1 MNTCTF
7 VGRIPRDAELKDVGA
22 NKVSNFSI
30 GSDVGFGEKK
40 KTMWIECGMWGKRGE
55 ALNDSLKKGQQVILV
70 GELSTRE
77 YEKDGQTKTSL
88 SLNVQSL
95 AFGAAPKDSENQ
107 TMTNSTTITDN
118 DLDDEIPFQVTID
131 KENKVYV
138 IPVKNAIKVCIDK
151 TTYVIPMS
159 KNDLAYFGWE
169 IMKVW
174 RESDDKVRVEDFK
187 IYKELHKEE

>member
-7 VGRIPRDAELKDVGA
+7 VGRLPKNAELKDVGD

-30 GSDVGFGEKK
+30 ASDVGFGDRK

-95 AFGAAPKDSENQ
+95 AFGSAPKDAEGQ
-107 TMTNSTTITDN
+107 PATNSTTITDN
-118 DLDDEIPFQVTID
+118 DLDDEIPF
-131 KENKVYV
+131 
-138 IPVKNAIKVCIDK
+138 
-151 TTYVIPMS
+151 
-159 KNDLAYFGWE
+159 
-169 IMKVW
+169 
-174 RESDDKVRVEDFK
+174 
-187 IYKELHKEE
+187 

>member
-70 GELSTRE
+70 GELTTRE
-77 YEKDGQTKTSL
+77 YENNGQNKTSL

-95 AFGAAPKDSENQ
+95 AFGAAPKDAD
-107 TMTNSTTITDN
+107 TT
-118 DLDDEIPFQVTID
+118 LDDEIPF
-131 KENKVYV
+131 
-138 IPVKNAIKVCIDK
+138 
-151 TTYVIPMS
+151 
-159 KNDLAYFGWE
+159 
-169 IMKVW
+169 
-174 RESDDKVRVEDFK
+174 
-187 IYKELHKEE
+187 

>member
-7 VGRIPRDAELKDVGA
+7 VSRLPRDAELKDVGD

-30 GSDVGFGEKK
+30 ASDVGFGDRK

-95 AFGAAPKDSENQ
+95 AFGSAPKDAEGQ
-107 TMTNSTTITDN
+107 PATNSTTITDN
-118 DLDDEIPFQVTID
+118 DLDDEIPF
-131 KENKVYV
+131 
-138 IPVKNAIKVCIDK
+138 
-151 TTYVIPMS
+151 
-159 KNDLAYFGWE
+159 
-169 IMKVW
+169 
-174 RESDDKVRVEDFK
+174 
-187 IYKELHKEE
+187 